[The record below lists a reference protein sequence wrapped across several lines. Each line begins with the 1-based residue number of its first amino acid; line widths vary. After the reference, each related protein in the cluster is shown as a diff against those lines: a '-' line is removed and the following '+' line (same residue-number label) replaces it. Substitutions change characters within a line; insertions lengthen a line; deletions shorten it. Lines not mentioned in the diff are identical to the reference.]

1 MEQSSKIEFSNKKL
15 LLILMPLVF
24 EQILN
29 VFVGMADTIMVSGV
43 GESAVSGVSLVDS
56 INVLLITLFM
66 SLTTGGYVIIS
77 QALGQRDEKKAV
89 NCANQ
94 MVLITTIIAIFVMA
108 FSLQFNQLILNL
120 AFKDIEAD
128 VMTNAKIYFYLTA
141 ISYPFF
147 AIQSACSAVFRSMGK
162 TKITLYVAIFMNLF
176 NVIGNYVFIVL
187 MGWNAAGVGASTLI
201 VRIFGGLLLLVL
213 ALNKSNQVHL
223 TNPIKWRFDLSIIKK
238 MMNISI
244 PASIDGV
251 IFQLGKI
258 LLQSLVVTFGTS
270 AIAANAVANNIAGI
284 SNIAGSAL
292 GTVLIMVS
300 GQLIGAREFEK
311 VKFYTKK
318 LIIWNIVAVGVVN
331 VFVLLFQNQIIGLFN
346 LTPEGVEIA
355 ENLVLIFSV
364 MSTLFWAT
372 SFTLPNALRAA
383 NDARYTMFVSIISMW
398 TFRIGFSYLLCLKF
412 GFGVSGIWIAMCID
426 WISRSAFFLHR
437 FKSGKWQIQSL

>member
-1 MEQSSKIEFSNKKL
+1 MEQSSTIEFSNKKL

-29 VFVGMADTIMVSGV
+29 VFVGMADTVMVSSV

-56 INVLLITLFM
+56 INVLLISLFM

-77 QALGQRDEKKAV
+77 QALGQRDEKKAS
-89 NCANQ
+89 NYANQ
-94 MVLITTIIAIFVMA
+94 MVLITTIIALVVMV
-108 FSLQFNQLILNL
+108 FTIQCNQFILNL
-120 AFKDIEAD
+120 AFKKVEPE
-128 VMTNAKIYFYLTA
+128 VMENARIYFYLTA

-162 TKITLYVAIFMNLF
+162 TKITLYVAIFMNVF
-176 NVIGNYVFIVL
+176 NVLGNYIFIVL
-187 MGWNAAGVGASTLI
+187 MGWNAAGVGAATLI
-201 VRIFGGLLLLVL
+201 VRIFGGGVLLVL
-213 ALNKSNQVHL
+213 ALNSKNQVHL
-223 TNPIKWRFDLSIIKK
+223 SNPIKWRFDLSIIKK

-258 LLQSLVVTFGTS
+258 LLQGLVVTFGTS

-318 LIIWNIVAVGVVN
+318 LIIWNIVAIGVVN
-331 VFVLLFQNQIIGLFN
+331 LFILLFQNQIIGLFN
-346 LTPEGVEIA
+346 LTPEGVGIA
-355 ENLVLIFSV
+355 QNLVLIFSI
-364 MSTLFWAT
+364 MSTVFWAT

-383 NDARYTMFVSIISMW
+383 NDARYTMFVSILSMW
-398 TFRIGFSYLLCLKF
+398 TFRIGFSYLLCLQF
-412 GFGVSGIWIAMCID
+412 GFGVSGVWIAMCID
-426 WISRSAFFLHR
+426 WIFRSIFFVHR
-437 FKSGKWQIQSL
+437 FKSGKWQTQSI